1 MRNIPATF
9 SAMNGREESER
20 GKSDSARGPTLGLPA
35 ERGDRVLGFLHRL
48 ASLPATD
55 VLGHVGL
62 ILEQM
67 ELLLGIGGEEVDVA
81 GLLADV
87 SMPFGPTMEGR
98 PAAGEAA
105 MRECTAT
112 AFGRRTR
119 VRTFPPLSVH
129 MCAKCL
135 YG

>member
-1 MRNIPATF
+1 MRKTINVIKK
-9 SAMNGREESER
+9 EESKR
-20 GKSDSARGPTLGLPA
+20 GQQRQTTRGLTLGLPA
-35 ERGDRVLGFLHRL
+35 ERGDRALGFLHRL
-48 ASLPATD
+48 VSLPATD

-98 PAAGEAA
+98 PAPGEAA
-105 MRECTAT
+105 MSECTAT
-112 AFGRRTR
+112 AFGRRKR
-119 VRTFPPLSVH
+119 
-129 MCAKCL
+129 A
-135 YG
+135 